1 MELTQKRIYEDIEEI
16 RETIESS
23 KRRLAGPYKLFF
35 AYGILQGLVLVL
47 NLFATVFWRASGI
60 ESYFNFGVE
69 MVFAIAVTFL
79 FVKVYKEEKD
89 SSNRYYLSTIG
100 IWGIIAVVM
109 PFLLFAARLV
119 IMFLGKDMA
128 MEVLQTL
135 ADYKVVINILLV
147 CAAMITVAY
156 VTDMRW
162 QVILAILVLFGFI
175 LANLFPQA
183 LLTIPI
189 GRNIQLVMK
198 ASIVFYYV
206 TNVLGY
212 LGLGF
217 LLLYQE
223 RKSGNIKHTRGV

>member
-1 MELTQKRIYEDIEEI
+1 
-16 RETIESS
+16 
-23 KRRLAGPYKLFF
+23 
-35 AYGILQGLVLVL
+35 
-47 NLFATVFWRASGI
+47 
-60 ESYFNFGVE
+60 
-69 MVFAIAVTFL
+69 
-79 FVKVYKEEKD
+79 
-89 SSNRYYLSTIG
+89 
-100 IWGIIAVVM
+100 M

-128 MEVLQTL
+128 MKVLQTL

-162 QVILAILVLFGFI
+162 LVILAILVLFGFI